1 MILFC
6 QLNEVLRF
14 KKQSATGYRSSVLCA
29 TFRKGENGKVPH
41 LLFSL
46 NYSSAENFDLQLSL
60 SLPFLPQYQCMHYM
74 KLKMQSC
81 PQCLLVGIQ
90 EPTEKSNVNNV
101 LLTNVEVDET
111 FMNLSINLGA
121 DMPKFQMLRLS
132 EEQLLP
138 PK

>member
-1 MILFC
+1 M
-6 QLNEVLRF
+6 
-14 KKQSATGYRSSVLCA
+14 
-29 TFRKGENGKVPH
+29 
-41 LLFSL
+41 
-46 NYSSAENFDLQLSL
+46 
-60 SLPFLPQYQCMHYM
+60 
-74 KLKMQSC
+74 
-81 PQCLLVGIQ
+81 GIQ